1 MRINDF
7 ISGNSTCADR
17 VVAVDTVKT
26 QLKKDF
32 YSQIYSLQSS
42 AVSQST
48 STLAV
53 LTEEELSELEAA
65 WIELVVWKKNQTH

>member
-1 MRINDF
+1 M
-7 ISGNSTCADR
+7 
-17 VVAVDTVKT
+17 DTIKT

-42 AVSQST
+42 ASSHTT
-48 STLAV
+48 STLAL
-53 LTEEELSELEAA
+53 LTEEEISELEAL